1 MIRDKF
7 SRRKALRALALA
19 GGSGVTV
26 AVLAGCGETQVVTET
41 KIQEVI
47 KEVPVDRVVTKIVKE
62 EVAVEV
68 EKVVTQE
75 VEKVVVQE
83 KVVVEEKVVTQVV
96 REVAT
101 APPSVELEVW
111 YNQQRGGPGMHG
123 IWNKA
128 ALDFQS
134 MNSSARVS
142 VVPFAH
148 GDMEVKVLTAVAG
161 GTTPD
166 IAYLHMDWAAT
177 FAAKNVVLD
186 LEPYTKT
193 SDILDDIYASAIA
206 SFQVYGKTWGLP
218 VVSQPGFVL
227 YNQNVVEPLGLG
239 DPWDL
244 YQKGEFTAEWF
255 DNYLAAARQ
264 GEGAD
269 AIYGGFEFAPILKL
283 QYLALWGH
291 DAPVWSQD
299 MTESALHSDNAAN
312 AWNWLAGHVTNGLVP
327 TRSEQ
332 GTFVGGSAGLF
343 NSNKLGMMGHARQNN
358 QKFAESTRRAFAAAS
373 YEPIEPAIAPN
384 HSWPNGDE
392 YFRDGGNGY
401 GVLQASK
408 FPDETYELLV
418 HLTDSVGRGHMGLG
432 LSIPTKRSL
441 ADAEEFIGSFHP
453 WEQDR
458 AEVFDIIQ
466 TDATPAFVQPPRYTE
481 IQTLARGAYDEIVLG
496 GVAPQ
501 EAMGAIKSQ
510 VDEILQEAPPG
521 LKRAF
526 PGDMK

>member
-1 MIRDKF
+1 LIKDAF
-7 SRRKALRALALA
+7 TRRKALRGLALA
-19 GGSGVTV
+19 GGTGVGV
-26 AVLAGCGETQVVTET
+26 AVLAGCGETQIVTET
-41 KIQEVI
+41 RIQEVI
-47 KEVPVDRVVTKIVKE
+47 KEVPVERVVTQIVEKEVRVEVQKIVTK
-62 EVAVEV
+62 EV
-68 EKVVTQE
+68 EKIVI
-75 VEKVVVQE
+75 QE
-83 KVVVEEKVVTQVV
+83 KIVTEMAPQV
-96 REVAT
+96 A
-101 APPSVELEVW
+101 AVELEVW

-134 MNSSARVS
+134 MNPNARVS
-142 VVPFAH
+142 VTPFSH

-186 LEPYTKT
+186 LSPFTKA
-193 SDILDDIYASAIA
+193 SDILDDIYASAVA

-218 VVSQPGFVL
+218 VVSQPGFIL

-244 YQKGEFTAEWF
+244 YQKGEFSSAWY
-255 DNYLAAARQ
+255 DDYLAAARQ

-269 AIYGGFEFAPILKL
+269 AIYGGFEFPAILKL

-291 DAPVWSQD
+291 NAPVWNEN
-299 MTESALHSDNAAN
+299 MTESALHLDNAADG
-312 AWNWLAGHVTNGLVP
+312 WNWLAGHVIDGLVP

-332 GTFVGGSAGLF
+332 SSFVGGGAGLF
-343 NSNKLGMMGHARQNN
+343 NSNKLGMMTHARQNN
-358 QKFAESTRRAFAAAS
+358 QKFSKATRRAFAAAS
-373 YEPIEPAIAPN
+373 YEPIEPAIVPSYN
-384 HSWPNGDE
+384 WPNGDQ

-401 GVLQASK
+401 GVIQASK
-408 FPDETYELLV
+408 FPDESYDLLV
-418 HLTDSVGRGHMGLG
+418 QLTDSVGRGHMGLG
-432 LSIPTKRSL
+432 LSIPTKKSL
-441 ADAEEFIGSFHP
+441 ADAEEFVGGFHP
-453 WEQDR
+453 WETDR

-481 IQTLARGAYDEIVLG
+481 IQTLAKAAYDEIVLAG
-496 GVAPQ
+496 ATPQ
-501 EAMGAIKSQ
+501 DAMGDIKDR

-521 LKRAF
+521 LKRSF

>member
-1 MIRDKF
+1 MIRDKL

-41 KIQEVI
+41 RIQEVI
-47 KEVPVDRVVTKIVKE
+47 KEVPVERVVTKIVKE

-68 EKVVTQE
+68 EKVVTQQVE
-75 VEKVVVQE
+75 VEKVVIQI
-83 KVVVEEKVVTQVV
+83 EEKVVTKVV
-96 REVAT
+96 KEMAT

-186 LEPYTKT
+186 IGPYTKT
-193 SDILDDIYASAIA
+193 SDIMDDIYASAIA

-218 VVSQPGFVL
+218 VVSQPGFTF
-227 YNQNVVEPLGLG
+227 YNQNVLEPLGLG

-244 YQKGEFTAEWF
+244 YNKGEFTSAWYDE
-255 DNYLAAARQ
+255 YLAAARQ

-269 AIYGGFEFAPILKL
+269 AVYGGIEFTAVLKL

-291 DAPVWSQD
+291 DAPVWNEN
-299 MTESALHSDNAAN
+299 MTESALHSDNAAD

-332 GTFVGGSAGLF
+332 SSFVGGSAGLF
-343 NSNKLGMMGHARQNN
+343 NSNKLGMMIHARQNN
-358 QKFAESTRRAFAAAS
+358 QKFAEATRRAFAAAS
-373 YEPIEPAIAPN
+373 FEPIEPAIAPVYK
-384 HSWPNGDE
+384 WPNGDE

-453 WEQDR
+453 WEKDR

-481 IQTLARGAYDEIVLG
+481 IQTLARAAYDEIVLG
-496 GVAPQ
+496 GLSPQ
-501 EAMGAIKSQ
+501 DAMGAIKPQ